1 MDGILDSKS
10 VLVISYI
17 KRPRLVVLTDTAARM
32 LNDYVKESNQG
43 TWAHCIHS
51 TNFMVTWEYKK
62 SNLANF
68 FKSPCKKGPCKKV
81 DVKKFM

>member
-10 VLVISYI
+10 ALVISYI

-32 LNDYVKESNQG
+32 LNDYVNESNQG

-51 TNFMVTWEYKK
+51 ADFMATWEYKE
-62 SNLANF
+62 SNLDKF
-68 FKSPCKKGPCKKV
+68 VLKSASQSS
-81 DVKKFM
+81 M